1 MAWTLSTGAAVTLSW
16 WGVHTVMSGTAYDRP
31 RAVPIN
37 AGEDPT
43 TQAKPQVSETHRTPS
58 RPVKN
63 PSKTTDAPERR
74 TSAGTSD
81 RGVTS
86 AEPAGTTGGGGG
98 DTGTRPPGVTGTPD
112 IETTG
117 NLKGVTVDGGRV
129 VFDMGPTSAE
139 LVTATPNEGWRMQVW
154 PESTYIRVTFTDDER
169 EISVFAIWNG
179 HPPRL
184 DYDERKA
191 P

>member
-31 RAVPIN
+31 VAVPIN

-43 TQAKPQVSETHRTPS
+43 TQAKPRVSETHRPPS
-58 RPVKN
+58 RTADP
-63 PSKTTDAPERR
+63 PTKTVDSPGTRTPGRESVSDGGEDTTPGPATDRPTQGAPEPGA
-74 TSAGTSD
+74 TEEPVDSD
-81 RGVTS
+81 
-86 AEPAGTTGGGGG
+86 P
-98 DTGTRPPGVTGTPD
+98 
-112 IETTG
+112 TG

-129 VFDMGPTSAE
+129 VFDMGPASAE
-139 LVTATPNEGWRMQVW
+139 LVTATPNEGWRMQIW
-154 PESTYIRVTFTDDER
+154 PESTYIRVTFTSDER

-179 HPPRL
+179 HPPRI
-184 DYDERKA
+184 DQDERPA